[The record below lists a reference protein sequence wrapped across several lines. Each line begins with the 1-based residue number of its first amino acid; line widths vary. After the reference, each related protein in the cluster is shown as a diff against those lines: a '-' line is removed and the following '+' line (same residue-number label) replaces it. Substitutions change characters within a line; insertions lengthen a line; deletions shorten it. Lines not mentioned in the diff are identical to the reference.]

1 NDQQANAAKVLGR
14 SAHRRA
20 IFEAIYDG
28 KQRVKTQEEIREAT
42 GLSRM
47 RILQEGRRLI
57 ANHLVISDKVDGR
70 IAFRKDPFCAD
81 HKGTILRLATDK
93 KKHERF

>member
-1 NDQQANAAKVLGR
+1 MER
-14 SAHRRA
+14 P
-20 IFEAIYDG
+20 
-28 KQRVKTQEEIREAT
+28 TQEEIREAT

-70 IAFRKDPFCAD
+70 IAFR
-81 HKGTILRLATDK
+81 
-93 KKHERF
+93 